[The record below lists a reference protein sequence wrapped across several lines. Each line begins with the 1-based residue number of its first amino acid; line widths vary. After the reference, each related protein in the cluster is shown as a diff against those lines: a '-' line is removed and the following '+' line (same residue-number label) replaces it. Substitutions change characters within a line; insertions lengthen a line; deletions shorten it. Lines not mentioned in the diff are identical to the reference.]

1 MTSGNLES
9 GSTNNLSGIPYKHKQ
24 ETGFNITPCALVC
37 LDLVSHKRFQHDLEI
52 GIVTVTYIVYMLVT

>member
-37 LDLVSHKRFQHDLEI
+37 LDLVSQKRFKHDLEI